1 MTPEERRSFFWVSL
15 LIIGL
20 LFSVIF
26 DYNNDNK
33 KSATNFLFCQK
44 KENSLPTLPDRDMGQ
59 NGSHNPKVPPFHGKY
74 EYVQLGGGEDVNVE
88 EEREPVDYCERTVFA
103 TIGGNIGAGNRS
115 RTRSE

>member
-1 MTPEERRSFFWVSL
+1 MTPDEGRSFFLGAASNYRSPL
-15 LIIGL
+15 
-20 LFSVIF
+20 SVIF